1 MRILF
6 ILLTSLYVSSA
17 FAIVESQDIQPDEF
31 SSPAQ
36 KHRFKALIK
45 DLRCTVC
52 QNQNLA
58 DSNASLARDLRRE
71 VFELIQSGKT
81 DDEITQHLVARY
93 GEFVLY
99 KPRFEKSTYVL
110 WLAPFFT
117 LLVALAVFIALIRR
131 RTTQV
136 TTLSSNDKQALA
148 DALRDESNSTK
159 KK

>member
-1 MRILF
+1 MRILLV
-6 ILLTSLYVSSA
+6 LLTSLYFNSA

-36 KHRFKALIK
+36 KHRFKELIK

-71 VFELIQSGKT
+71 IFELIQAGKT

-110 WLAPFFT
+110 WLAPFVT
-117 LLVALAVFIALIRR
+117 LLLAIAVFIALIRR

-148 DALRDESNSTK
+148 DALRDESNSSK